1 MSTLSFDLQ
10 DQHQIT
16 HLIFNDF
23 RAGKNTLISCFSEY
37 PDVYLKFLKLF
48 KILTN
53 IDTLLTKP
61 GEKTSQE
68 RETTAKACE
77 EFGIFFPV
85 NFYRSLTRKMHVLSF
100 VAPQQIRNDGDFF
113 KFLKL
118 EQEIERAHHIL
129 NILERRFEPVKNKAL
144 KYFLM
149 IKAFKNLQKC
159 DFSITLTDTQLEQMS
174 DNQIKELLKIE

>member
-1 MSTLSFDLQ
+1 MNGNSA
-10 DQHQIT
+10 

-23 RAGKNTLISCFSEY
+23 RAGKNTLISCFIDY

-113 KFLKL
+113 KYLKL
-118 EQEIERAHHIL
+118 EQEINRAQWVSGL
-129 NILERRFEPVKNKAL
+129 RRLRKNT
-144 KYFLM
+144 YE
-149 IKAFKNLQKC
+149 KC
-159 DFSITLTDTQLEQMS
+159 Q
-174 DNQIKELLKIE
+174 